1 MRGHESLTEI
11 AFGAC
16 SAMSAVSPLI
26 PMAKYGVGVAGS
38 SSQVEEIY
46 NVTDATSRVRPIK
59 YPKDCTVSHEY
70 GKGCRR
76 HGIGYVYTN

>member
-1 MRGHESLTEI
+1 MQGRESLTEI

-38 SSQVEEIY
+38 SSQVEEIQRDRRDF
-46 NVTDATSRVRPIK
+46 TRP
-59 YPKDCTVSHEY
+59 PKGLYILS
-70 GKGCRR
+70 
-76 HGIGYVYTN
+76 